1 MMKNIELSTKLSD
14 IFTELNEQ
22 LSSVESETIELAFKE
37 DQEWIKYLSESYNSD
52 YTNREILNLAKEKRA
67 KLIEELNLNTLD
79 SKKQTIISE
88 KLVTLNKAISMYED
102 RYNQKEE
109 RKSTILFDE
118 KKKKVK
124 SMIIESIN
132 NSVELINANIEEL
145 NLKENEILS
154 RISVA
159 KLEEKQVLLK
169 DLNEIYVGIEILSN
183 MKNEYEKLLSY
194 NGKILTNVYT
204 DDNILKGYYNLIM
217 KYSLNMA
224 KVKENTYEQVDLEK
238 VTKLVEKAETTKDS
252 NDIDKA
258 KEAIE
263 KLEESD
269 EKTKLI
275 DRINNINLNLTD
287 LEIATKL
294 VEKAETTKEHNDI
307 EKALEAIMKLSDSDE
322 KNKLVKRIGNIELGP
337 NKAEFVEI
345 LNKINSDIEN
355 NSKVNKVDV
364 VKLRKAYQKLD
375 GASASMYAN
384 SVYNITEFYNNQYE
398 NKLKSKIDKTDVEK
412 HSIGDYIAETLGK
425 PFALLLGTSL
435 VRKINNK
442 RLAKKQE
449 KLDNATNATPEKKEK
464 AKIKL
469 DKVKN
474 TIGDLA
480 VVSGVRLFK
489 NRDKINKLRPKLYHG
504 ELTEKQV
511 AKLDKNKEKFEK
523 QLLKGIDK
531 KISKSYNLSNRESVL
546 NIFNQYLEDMSIS
559 DDYNSVYKKANQF
572 LLNII
577 NNEETKEVLSKDEIS
592 AIRNEL
598 DIVKNYRNHVS
609 DAAYEYDRSELYDV
623 IKYYDEDVKNQKH
636 QLNYIKQ

>member
-1 MMKNIELSTKLSD
+1 MMKHIELSTNLSD

-67 KLIEELNLNTLD
+67 KLIEELNSNILD

-145 NLKENEILS
+145 NSKENEILS
-154 RISVA
+154 KISVA

-169 DLNEIYVGIEILSN
+169 NLNEIYVGIEVLSN
-183 MKNEYEKLLSY
+183 MKNEYEKLLLY
-194 NGKILTNVYT
+194 NGKILANVYT
-204 DDNILKGYYNLIM
+204 EDNILNGYYNLIM

-224 KVKENTYEQVDLEK
+224 KVKENTNEQVDLEK
-238 VTKLVEKAETTKDS
+238 VTKLVEKAEMTKDS
-252 NDIDKA
+252 NDINKA

-294 VEKAETTKEHNDI
+294 VEKAETTKEHDDI
-307 EKALEAIMKLSDSDE
+307 EKALEAIMRLSDSDE
-322 KNKLVKRIGNIELGP
+322 KTKLVKRIGNIELGP

-355 NSKVNKVDV
+355 NSKVDKVDV

-375 GASASMYAN
+375 DASASMYAN

-412 HSIGDYIAETLGK
+412 HSIVDYIAETLGK

-449 KLDNATNATPEKKEK
+449 KLDNAKASKKEK

-531 KISKSYNLSNRESVL
+531 KISKPYNLSNRESVL

-559 DDYNSVYKKANQF
+559 DNYNSVYKKANQF

-598 DIVKNYRNHVS
+598 DMGKNYRNHVS

-623 IKYYDEDVKNQKH
+623 IKYYDEDVKKQKH

>member
-1 MMKNIELSTKLSD
+1 
-14 IFTELNEQ
+14 
-22 LSSVESETIELAFKE
+22 
-37 DQEWIKYLSESYNSD
+37 
-52 YTNREILNLAKEKRA
+52 
-67 KLIEELNLNTLD
+67 
-79 SKKQTIISE
+79 
-88 KLVTLNKAISMYED
+88 
-102 RYNQKEE
+102 
-109 RKSTILFDE
+109 
-118 KKKKVK
+118 
-124 SMIIESIN
+124 
-132 NSVELINANIEEL
+132 
-145 NLKENEILS
+145 
-154 RISVA
+154 
-159 KLEEKQVLLK
+159 
-169 DLNEIYVGIEILSN
+169 
-183 MKNEYEKLLSY
+183 
-194 NGKILTNVYT
+194 
-204 DDNILKGYYNLIM
+204 
-217 KYSLNMA
+217 
-224 KVKENTYEQVDLEK
+224 
-238 VTKLVEKAETTKDS
+238 
-252 NDIDKA
+252 
-258 KEAIE
+258 
-263 KLEESD
+263 
-269 EKTKLI
+269 
-275 DRINNINLNLTD
+275 
-287 LEIATKL
+287 
-294 VEKAETTKEHNDI
+294 
-307 EKALEAIMKLSDSDE
+307 MKLSDSDE

-355 NSKVNKVDV
+355 NSKVDKVDV

-375 GASASMYAN
+375 DASASMYVN

>member
-145 NLKENEILS
+145 NSKENEILS

-355 NSKVNKVDV
+355 NSKVDKVDV

-375 GASASMYAN
+375 DASASMYAN

-489 NRDKINKLRPKLYHG
+489 NRDKINKLRPKLYHD

-623 IKYYDEDVKNQKH
+623 IKYYDEDVKTQNHELTFMK
-636 QLNYIKQ
+636 

>member
-364 VKLRKAYQKLD
+364 VKLRTAYQKLD
-375 GASASMYAN
+375 DASASMYAN

-572 LLNII
+572 LLNIT

-609 DAAYEYDRSELYDV
+609 DAVYEYDRSELYDV

-636 QLNYIKQ
+636 QLNYIK

>member
-132 NSVELINANIEEL
+132 NSVELINVNIEEL
-145 NLKENEILS
+145 NSKESEILS

-258 KEAIE
+258 LEAIE

-375 GASASMYAN
+375 DASASMYAN

-609 DAAYEYDRSELYDV
+609 DAVYEYDRSELYDV

-636 QLNYIKQ
+636 QLNYIK

>member
-364 VKLRKAYQKLD
+364 VKLRTAYQKLD
-375 GASASMYAN
+375 AASASMYAN

-636 QLNYIKQ
+636 QLNYIK

>member
-145 NLKENEILS
+145 NSKENEILS

-258 KEAIE
+258 KEAIK

-364 VKLRKAYQKLD
+364 VKLRTAYQKLD
-375 GASASMYAN
+375 DASASMYAN

-531 KISKSYNLSNRESVL
+531 KISKSYNLFNRESVL

-636 QLNYIKQ
+636 QLNYIK